1 MLEPIHRLFNHPGL
15 RKFLVKL
22 RVPIFILAGLGVIA
36 FMDPRYMAAGFAASM
51 AGELIQLW
59 CFATL
64 DKNQRLCCRGPY
76 AVVRNPMYLG
86 RFLITF
92 GPLLALGIWW
102 LLALFVVVYWF
113 YMLNRV
119 KREEELLRGVLG
131 AEYLAYCTAVRRF
144 LPGKRFRNE
153 PLWVWDWDLF
163 RRNHG
168 PKNLVALLAFWLAAF
183 SWHTIFSPVA

>member
-1 MLEPIHRLFNHPGL
+1 MIESVHALFNHPGL
-15 RKFLVKL
+15 RTVLVRS
-22 RVPIFILAGLGVIA
+22 RVPIFILAAAAAIA
-36 FMDPRYMAAGFAASM
+36 WMDPRYMAAGFAVSLF
-51 AGELIQLW
+51 GELIQLW

-76 AVVRNPMYLG
+76 SVVRNPMYLG
-86 RFLITF
+86 RFFIIL

-102 LLALFVVVYWF
+102 LLPAFAVIYYL

-131 AEYLAYCTAVRRF
+131 SDYAQYCAEVRRF
-144 LPGKRFRNE
+144 LPGKRFRGE
-153 PLWVWDWDLF
+153 PLWTWSWELF

-168 PKNLVALLAFWLAAF
+168 PKNAAALLFFWALAFA
-183 SWHTIFSPVA
+183 WHGLRA